1 MPRGVGLD
9 RARVVAE
16 AAALIDAEGVGAL
29 GITRLAARVG
39 VRPPSL
45 FKHIDGLEDLT
56 GEVAAL
62 AYQELDAALDAS
74 GGDLVALAR
83 AWREFAHRRPG
94 VYQLAARTHLELG
107 PAAVRAGTA
116 TLERLFTAMAAVTGE
131 GEPAVHGARALRA
144 LIHGHVLLELGG
156 GFGLDV
162 PTELSFER
170 AVGALLRG
178 LAHRL

>member
-9 RARVVAE
+9 RDRVIAE
-16 AAALIDAEGVGAL
+16 AAALVDAEGVSAL
-29 GITRLAARVG
+29 SITRLAARVG

-45 FKHIDGLEDLT
+45 FKHIAGLEDLT

-62 AYQELDAALDAS
+62 AYQELDAALTAAP
-74 GGDLVALAR
+74 GDLHALAC
-83 AWREFAHRRPG
+83 AWRDFAHRRPG

-107 PAAVRAGTA
+107 PAAVQAGTA
-116 TLERLFTAMAAVTGE
+116 TLERVLTAMAALTGE

-144 LIHGHVLLELGG
+144 LIHGHLLLELGG

-162 PTELSFER
+162 PTERSFDR
-170 AVGALLRG
+170 AVAALLSG
-178 LAHRL
+178 LAAGR